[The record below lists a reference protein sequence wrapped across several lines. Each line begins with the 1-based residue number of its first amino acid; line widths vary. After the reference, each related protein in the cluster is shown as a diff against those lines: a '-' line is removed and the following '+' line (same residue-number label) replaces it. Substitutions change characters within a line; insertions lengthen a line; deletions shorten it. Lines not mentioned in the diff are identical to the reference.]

1 MSKTEVKVSDV
12 GPIVIDSAR
21 IVYEN
26 WSSAGERQYSIE
38 IEELGN
44 FEGITDSDGFLNEKN
59 FPAGTAKITIIE
71 ENEIEEREYES
82 NSGPLPVL
90 ELRDKKDEG
99 EGPITPTDSREELI
113 NHLKEALKAL
123 EYLEETENEDI
134 YESMESLENAI
145 KQFKSTNKDWDGQPL
160 EKNTKVDPKT
170 SDALN
175 RALVD
180 VWYDKYE
187 SPIELTEGFK
197 LVTVSE
203 KIASEGV
210 EI

>member
-26 WSSAGERQYSIE
+26 WSSAGDRQYSIE
-38 IEELGN
+38 IEEVGN
-44 FEGITDSDGFLNEKN
+44 FEGITDSDGFLKEKN
-59 FPAGTAKITIIE
+59 FPAGAAKITVRE
-71 ENEIEEREYES
+71 ENEIEEIEYES
-82 NSGPLPVL
+82 NSGPLPVI
-90 ELRDKKDEG
+90 ELRDKKDGG
-99 EGPITPTDSREELI
+99 EGPITSNDERQELI
-113 NHLKEALKAL
+113 DHLKEALKAL
-123 EYLEETENEDI
+123 GYLEEQESEDV
-134 YESMESLENAI
+134 YDEMDSLETAI
-145 KQFKSTNKDWDGQPL
+145 KQFKATTKDWDGQPL

-175 RALVD
+175 RALVN

-187 SPIELTEGFK
+187 TPIELTEGFK
-197 LVTVSE
+197 LVTVCE
-203 KIASEGV
+203 KIAAEGV